1 MNTRI
6 LFPLLFTVASF
17 SASAGNWAVKNGW
30 CQTMTEDGQA
40 LVMLKNGTIGITGL
54 MQERPNGVQTLLGS
68 RISINGNLIPT
79 SQMCNQ
85 QTGFRAVE
93 VEVGQA
99 PEMVKKAVHSIAERD
114 VSVLQAFGVRME
126 FTRGD
131 MLKVCP
137 KFVTSLAGFSRNR
150 HPPLIK
156 IPSCR
161 LPGRHTPGN
170 MTRKQQKPLILALT
184 K

>member
-1 MNTRI
+1 MNTRA

-54 MQERPNGVQTLLGS
+54 MQGCPNGVQTLLGS

-85 QTGFRAVE
+85 QTGDSGLLRWKSDRRRKWS
-93 VEVGQA
+93 
-99 PEMVKKAVHSIAERD
+99 KKP
-114 VSVLQAFGVRME
+114 
-126 FTRGD
+126 FT
-131 MLKVCP
+131 P
-137 KFVTSLAGFSRNR
+137 
-150 HPPLIK
+150 
-156 IPSCR
+156 
-161 LPGRHTPGN
+161 
-170 MTRKQQKPLILALT
+170 
-184 K
+184 